1 MSASFRRTASL
12 LVVIGACTLLGAC
25 AEKAQVSSTSVKK
38 PDVPAYRGTGT
49 AYATTDWKQ
58 GDAASWEE
66 QMRNRAVR
74 GQNEYGRAASQP

>member
-1 MSASFRRTASL
+1 MSALRSALIRLPVLLTA
-12 LVVIGACTLLGAC
+12 ACVLAAC
-25 AEKAQVSSTSVKK
+25 GEKAQLSSSAMKK
-38 PDVPAYRGTGT
+38 PDVPAYKGTGD

-74 GQNEYGRAASQP
+74 GQNEYSRAAGQP

>member
-1 MSASFRRTASL
+1 MSACLRRA
-12 LVVIGACTLLGAC
+12 ARLLGVMSACAVLAAC
-25 AEKAQVSSTSVKK
+25 AEKAQVSSASVKK